1 MDQLAKT
8 FTPEGTDTRNW
19 IGRLIVAVILG
30 EAIWNL
36 IVSVMSNLV
45 VPWLGDVMGQSS
57 GLPTSFTQRP
67 YNYPDLFVA
76 IVELCIAG
84 IVAAILNHFF
94 QRPTARKVKAAKI
107 APPAPLEPGLSV
119 RQPVE
124 RTQPVTSQTE
134 MIQPVMTRATPSVA
148 PRVEGKAVPVVTP
161 VPAVAAPAPPV
172 PGDATATIS
181 KPVSAASPA
190 PPVADSAAKAS
201 PAVTMPEPV
210 KLESPKL
217 ESPKPKKPKAVY
229 YNIVGEPV
237 SSDED

>member
-1 MDQLAKT
+1 MDQPAKT
-8 FTPEGTDTRNW
+8 FTPEGTDTHNW

-67 YNYPDLFVA
+67 YNYPDLFVS

-94 QRPTARKVKAAKI
+94 QRPTARKVKAVKI

-124 RTQPVTSQTE
+124 MTQPVTSQTE
-134 MIQPVMTRATPSVA
+134 MIQPVMTQATPSVA
-148 PRVEGKAVPVVTP
+148 PPRVEGKAVPVVAP

-181 KPVSAASPA
+181 KPVNTASPA
-190 PPVADSAAKAS
+190 PPVADSAAKPS
-201 PAVTMPEPV
+201 PAVTKPEPV
-210 KLESPKL
+210 KL

>member
-1 MDQLAKT
+1 MDQPAKT

-67 YNYPDLFVA
+67 YSYPDLFVS

-94 QRPTARKVKAAKI
+94 QRPTVRKVKAVKI
-107 APPAPLEPGLSV
+107 APPTPLEPGLSV

-124 RTQPVTSQTE
+124 MTQSVTSQTE
-134 MIQPVMTRATPSVA
+134 MIQPVMTQATTSVA
-148 PRVEGKAVPVVTP
+148 PPRVEGKAVPVVAL
-161 VPAVAAPAPPV
+161 VPAVAAPVPPV

-190 PPVADSAAKAS
+190 PPAADSATKPS
-201 PAVTMPEPV
+201 PAVTKPEPV
-210 KLESPKL
+210 KF

>member
-1 MDQLAKT
+1 MDQPAKT
-8 FTPEGTDTRNW
+8 FILEGMDTRNW

-36 IVSVMSNLV
+36 IVSVMNNLV

-67 YNYPDLFVA
+67 YSYPDLFVS

-94 QRPTARKVKAAKI
+94 QRATVKKVKAVNI
-107 APPAPLEPGLSV
+107 VPPASLAPGLSV

-124 RTQPVTSQTE
+124 VTQPVTSQKE
-134 MIQPVMTRATPSVA
+134 MIQPVITPATSSVA
-148 PRVEGKAVPVVTP
+148 VPRVEGKAVPVVAP

-172 PGDATATIS
+172 PSDATATIS
-181 KPVSAASPA
+181 KSVNAASPA
-190 PPVADSAAKAS
+190 LPAVDSATKS
-201 PAVTMPEPV
+201 PAVTKPEPV

-237 SSDED
+237 PSDED